1 MLLSLLFS
9 HGTSIL
15 VVCESS
21 ILKLFLH
28 FSESKACHVALLGG
42 LIVLLSQRKGSEDA
56 LWESFSSGE
65 QQSWKLDLRQ
75 TTNVPE
81 NFFSKQSWSEE
92 QKLLAKPI

>member
-56 LWESFSSGE
+56 LWESFSSGGATVME
-65 QQSWKLDLRQ
+65 TGPQ
-75 TTNVPE
+75 TNNQCSRE
-81 NFFSKQSWSEE
+81 FFF
-92 QKLLAKPI
+92 